1 MEFHPLVGY
10 RYTFDSLF
18 IFFNSQ
24 KSGELRTELAEKTET
39 LSEGNPT
46 LDRVSRK
53 KRNIVKRQG
62 TSDRVGRKNRNI
74 VRR

>member
-46 LDRVSRK
+46 SDRVSRK
-53 KRNIVKRQG
+53 K
-62 TSDRVGRKNRNI
+62 
-74 VRR
+74 